1 MSRVLAID
9 IGSSSARAVA
19 YDDSARPSPGRRRK
33 IAYAIQQGR
42 GGTAELDAA
51 QVASAVTQAAE
62 PLLGRGIEMVAISS
76 FWHSLLALDRRG
88 GPLTPIL
95 TWQDTR
101 AAEQASALA
110 RRLDAR
116 AVHERTGCP
125 LHPSFWPAKLL
136 WLREQEPGLFRSAA
150 RFCSFGDYLWSRLGG
165 SLATTLSIASGTGLL
180 LRDGSGWDGELL
192 ETLGIGPESLPRLE
206 EQPLERDGCI
216 WLPPLGDGA
225 CANLGAG
232 AVGRERAALSLGTSG
247 ALRVLHDDDG
257 RPPRPGL
264 FRYRLDAAR
273 VVEGGSLSDG
283 GNLLAWLRGILHPRE
298 PLSALE
304 QEPGAGGVV
313 FLPLL
318 GGERSP
324 GWRGEARGAVSGLS
338 LATGPEQLVQAVL
351 EGIAL
356 RFAQVLE
363 RLPGVKA
370 LTGVGEALEAV
381 AGWPQL
387 LADALGLPLAVPED
401 REASARGAAV
411 FALERLG
418 VDPPE
423 PAIEAR
429 YEPRP
434 ERVERYLELRERQH
448 ALYEALLA
456 G

>member
-19 YDDSARPSPGRRRK
+19 YDDSARPLPGRRRQ

-88 GPLTPIL
+88 GLLTPIL

-165 SLATTLSIASGTGLL
+165 PLATTLSIASGTGLL

-206 EQPLERDGCI
+206 EQPLE
-216 WLPPLGDGA
+216 
-225 CANLGAG
+225 
-232 AVGRERAALSLGTSG
+232 
-247 ALRVLHDDDG
+247 
-257 RPPRPGL
+257 
-264 FRYRLDAAR
+264 
-273 VVEGGSLSDG
+273 
-283 GNLLAWLRGILHPRE
+283 
-298 PLSALE
+298 
-304 QEPGAGGVV
+304 
-313 FLPLL
+313 
-318 GGERSP
+318 
-324 GWRGEARGAVSGLS
+324 
-338 LATGPEQLVQAVL
+338 
-351 EGIAL
+351 
-356 RFAQVLE
+356 
-363 RLPGVKA
+363 
-370 LTGVGEALEAV
+370 
-381 AGWPQL
+381 
-387 LADALGLPLAVPED
+387 
-401 REASARGAAV
+401 
-411 FALERLG
+411 
-418 VDPPE
+418 
-423 PAIEAR
+423 
-429 YEPRP
+429 
-434 ERVERYLELRERQH
+434 
-448 ALYEALLA
+448 
-456 G
+456 